1 MNSTGRRPALARDLE
16 TIFPKEKYQY
26 MYVAEIEKIDSKLET
41 VITSKWVDKDMKN
54 DGITNIRI
62 INKIKKDYLKDKT
75 QSDIQIIIRK
85 L

>member
-1 MNSTGRRPALARDLE
+1 
-16 TIFPKEKYQY
+16 